1 MTPAFL
7 TLGEALAIHANQI
20 EQYGGE
26 PGLRDEGLLRSA
38 LAQPEASFGGE
49 WLHTTLAEM
58 AGAYLFH
65 LVKNHAFVDGNKR
78 TALVCAL
85 HFLSLNGMAIE
96 ADPDELAEVVLEV
109 ASGTRD
115 KDSLAQWID
124 GHLSPSG

>member
-1 MTPAFL
+1 MTPVFL
-7 TLGEALAIHANQI
+7 TLGEAFAIHANQI

-78 TALVCAL
+78 TAHRRRCPSRA
-85 HFLSLNGMAIE
+85 SSRAARARRG
-96 ADPDELAEVVLEV
+96 LATGRR
-109 ASGTRD
+109 A
-115 KDSLAQWID
+115 
-124 GHLSPSG
+124 

>member
-7 TLGEALAIHANQI
+7 TLGEAFAIHANQI

-49 WLHTTLAEM
+49 WLHTTLAAM

-78 TALVCAL
+78 TALVRAL
-85 HFLSLNGMAIE
+85 HFLFLNGMAIE